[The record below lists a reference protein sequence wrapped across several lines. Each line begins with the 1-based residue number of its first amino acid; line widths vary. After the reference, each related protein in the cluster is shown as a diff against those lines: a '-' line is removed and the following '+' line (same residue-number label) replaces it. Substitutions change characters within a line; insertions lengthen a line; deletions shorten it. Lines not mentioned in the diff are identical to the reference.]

1 MLRNARFLLMRFLC
15 LALLCSLAAC
25 AVKQAPVDPA
35 MAGNVWQ
42 GMLAKSNVEKA
53 PYRDNMSLRFGT
65 EGNTRRVLAIIWGNG
80 EDDLR
85 LDVSAGVG
93 TTVAML
99 HQKGQEFLLYAPM
112 EQKAYFHEGESSPL
126 LKLGLPLPF
135 DLFRLEALLHNR
147 WTAVFGKAWADAS
160 GHKKGIAYTLQEG
173 IGGTL
178 VLDAQEM
185 PALWE
190 NANWSIAFSFQE
202 DGSLKRLDLANKKG
216 EKGILLL
223 RSQEHPA
230 RFDAAQMQLELP
242 QDTVLLP
249 LESLRKSR

>member
-1 MLRNARFLLMRFLC
+1 MH
-15 LALLCSLAAC
+15 SLAVCFTRLFCLLLLVSLCAC
-25 AVKQAPVDPA
+25 AARQQPVDPA

-42 GMLAKSNVEKA
+42 SMLARSATEKT

-147 WTAVFGKAWADAS
+147 WAQVFGKTWQETS
-160 GHKKGIAYTLQEG
+160 GHSKGIAYALQEG

-178 VLDAQEM
+178 VLDAQGM
-185 PALWE
+185 PVLWE
-190 NANWSIAFSFQE
+190 NKNWSIAFSFKE
-202 DGSLKRLDLANKKG
+202 DGTLKRLDLANKKG

-249 LESLRKSR
+249 LESLKRNK

>member
-1 MLRNARFLLMRFLC
+1 MH
-15 LALLCSLAAC
+15 SLAVCLTRLFCLILLVSLCAC
-25 AVKQAPVDPA
+25 AARQQPVDPA

-42 GMLAKSNVEKA
+42 SMLARSATEKA

-147 WTAVFGKAWADAS
+147 WAQVFGKTWQETS
-160 GHKKGIAYTLQEG
+160 GHSKGIAYALQEG

-178 VLDAQEM
+178 VLDAQGM
-185 PALWE
+185 PVLWE
-190 NANWSIAFSFQE
+190 NKNWSIAFLFNE
-202 DGSLKRLDLANKKG
+202 DGTLKRLDLANKKG

-249 LESLRKSR
+249 LESLKRNK